1 MYIFISI
8 ANNLRNCLSC
18 MCELSASHSCY
29 MRIYVLLN
37 VLEKNRNHRNK
48 LQKPICSMC
57 MNIGWF
63 FSHFGCRGLC
73 ACINCFSK
81 VLPQQAC
88 TPQLSHS
95 WLPRL
100 PETVI
105 DKFECTSMCMFNNK
119 CEFALE
125 QRILG
130 LLAKSVMFS

>member
-1 MYIFISI
+1 
-8 ANNLRNCLSC
+8 
-18 MCELSASHSCY
+18 
-29 MRIYVLLN
+29 
-37 VLEKNRNHRNK
+37 
-48 LQKPICSMC
+48 MC

-88 TPQLSHS
+88 TPQLSHL

-105 DKFECTSMCMFNNK
+105 NKFESTSMCMFNNK
-119 CEFALE
+119 CEFSLKLWSKE
-125 QRILG
+125 FW
-130 LLAKSVMFS
+130 VF